1 MYRREEGH
9 WPGEPSP
16 FFCSNEIVPLLRR
29 EHFCNKPRRIFR
41 KKGSHFQNQPQ
52 RVVPVCWSSSHPQLS
67 NPSSRPWTTSNFYL
81 QIVCL
86 GKSTKD
92 FTFPILSLSKISILI
107 WFSVPVLMYNSCSQI
122 GSSVF
127 LQTCTIFLFWK
138 FSLFRLIGLI
148 FSPWSHIAD
157 FHKWQQRRDRLFRWG
172 PSSSNSLLWKTKW
185 MIEAASLCVFSPM
198 KNDLNSSAFHIVVKG
213 KAVQPCGHFN
223 SSKSYYKEFFLKENT
238 KPETTLI
245 NSTPRRKPM

>member
-41 KKGSHFQNQPQ
+41 KKKPFSKSTSERRPCLLILLTSTVVQPI
-52 RVVPVCWSSSHPQLS
+52 VSSLNKKS
-67 NPSSRPWTTSNFYL
+67 NYYL

-86 GKSTKD
+86 GKPAKD
-92 FTFPILSLSKISILI
+92 FTFPILSLSKISNLI
-107 WFSVPVLMYNSCSQI
+107 WFSVPALMYNSCSQI

-127 LQTCTIFLFWK
+127 LQTCTIFILKILIF
-138 FSLFRLIGLI
+138 FRLIGLL
-148 FSPWSHIAD
+148 FQPWSHIAD
-157 FHKWQQRRDRLFRWG
+157 FHKWQQRKDRLFRWG
-172 PSSSNSLLWKTKW
+172 PSSSNSLLWETKW
-185 MIEAASLCVFSPM
+185 MIESASLCVFLPV
-198 KNDLNSSAFHIVVKG
+198 KNDLNSSAFNIVVKG

-223 SSKSYYKEFFLKENT
+223 SCKPYYKEVFRKQQ
-238 KPETTLI
+238 ET
-245 NSTPRRKPM
+245 NSTPRRRQI